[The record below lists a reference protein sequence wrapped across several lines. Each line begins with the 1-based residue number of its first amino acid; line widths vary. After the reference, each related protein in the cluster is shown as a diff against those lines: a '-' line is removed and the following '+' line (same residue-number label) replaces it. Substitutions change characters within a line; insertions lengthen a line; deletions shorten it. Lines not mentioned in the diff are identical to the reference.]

1 MRNLHGMKVTII
13 KPITIGGK
21 HWEAGSTPSIT
32 SELRARLIAS
42 GHVQGDELPADVP
55 TDAPAD
61 EPETKA
67 EEEAIEPRPRP
78 TRKPRKSRK

>member
-21 HWEAGSTPSIT
+21 HWDVGSEPSIT

-42 GHVQGDELPADVP
+42 GHVQGDEQPAEAP
-55 TDAPAD
+55 TTVPAD
-61 EPETKA
+61 EPETKT
-67 EEEAIEPRPRP
+67 EEEVTEPRPRP
-78 TRKPRKSRK
+78 TRKPRKPKN